1 MNGSERNHTA
11 KKPRKTR
18 GIMQMTPPELLML
31 YVDTHKKFYGSM
43 PTKAF
48 LDNMA
53 LTRDEMIREIEYFK
67 DCIRADELGGRG
79 D

>member
-1 MNGSERNHTA
+1 
-11 KKPRKTR
+11 
-18 GIMQMTPPELLML
+18 MQLTPPELLML
-31 YVDTHKKFYGSM
+31 YVTTHQEYYGSM

-67 DCIRADELGGRG
+67 AGIRADKENA
-79 D
+79 

>member
-1 MNGSERNHTA
+1 MA

-31 YVDTHKKFYGSM
+31 YVTTHQEYYGSM
-43 PTKAF
+43 PTKVF

-53 LTRDEMIREIEYFK
+53 LTRDEIIREIEYFK
-67 DCIRADELGGRG
+67 AGIRADKENV
-79 D
+79 

>member
-1 MNGSERNHTA
+1 MA
-11 KKPRKTR
+11 KKRRKTR

-48 LDNMA
+48 MDNMT
-53 LTRDEMIREIEYFK
+53 LTRAEMIWVIEYFN
-67 DCIRADELGGRG
+67 DVMRATPSLDW
-79 D
+79 DAKS

>member
-1 MNGSERNHTA
+1 MS

-43 PTKAF
+43 PTKTF
-48 LDNMA
+48 LDNMSM
-53 LTRDEMIREIEYFK
+53 TRDEMIREIEYFQAG
-67 DCIRADELGGRG
+67 IRADELAGLGR
-79 D
+79 